1 MLIHFIYFKNAKPQD
16 VKNTNCLVSL
26 IISLLVWKELKFS
39 TGYQILLLIENQPNQ
54 ASHKQ
59 GGYST
64 EPKTRV

>member
-1 MLIHFIYFKNAKPQD
+1 MLIHFIVENAKPQD

-59 GGYST
+59 GV
-64 EPKTRV
+64 RLV